1 MLFLLSNVT
10 TIQYSSMLKKLN
22 PNFAILLST
31 ILWGTWWLPLRL
43 MNEYASN
50 NAIPLFLSFMIA
62 GLLLLVFSIR
72 NIHLFTKKNII
83 LTIVAAAFGAAAMCL
98 YNEGLL
104 RGNVARILIFFYLTA
119 VWSTIIE
126 IIFLKTPLTIYR
138 FLSITAGFSG
148 LFIITGFDQGN
159 FFPQSLA
166 DLFGII
172 SGILWSVCATLIRIN
187 KELDVNF
194 GTSVFIIIG
203 GLFVLIAT
211 LLPDGQVVSGYNSEI
226 FSKTIFIVLI
236 FSFIWL
242 LPGYWLITYGQ
253 DQVDP
258 GRAGILLMFEVVI
271 GIVSAYL
278 LANEIITVREF
289 LGALFVMTAPLIEIY
304 LGNKQTK
311 SIS

>member
-1 MLFLLSNVT
+1 
-10 TIQYSSMLKKLN
+10 MLKKLN

-31 ILWGTWWLPLRL
+31 VLWGTWWLPLRL
-43 MNEYASN
+43 INEYANN

-62 GLLLLVFSIR
+62 GLLLLVFSLQ

-83 LTIVAAAFGAAAMCL
+83 LTIVAASFGAAAMCL

-126 IIFLKTPLTIYR
+126 VLFLRTPLTFYR
-138 FLSITAGFSG
+138 FLSIAAGFTG
-148 LFIITGFDQGN
+148 LVIITCFEQGN

-166 DLFGII
+166 DFFGII

-194 GTSVFIIIG
+194 GTCIFIIVG
-203 GLFVLIAT
+203 GLFVIIAT
-211 LLPDGQVVSGYNSEI
+211 LLPDGQVLSGYNSEI
-226 FSKTIFIVLI
+226 FSKTILIVLI
-236 FSFIWL
+236 FAFIWL

-271 GIVSAYL
+271 GMISAYL
-278 LANEIITVREF
+278 LANEIITIREF
-289 LGALFVMTAPLIEIY
+289 LGALFIMTAPLIEIY
-304 LGNKQTK
+304 LGNKSTK
-311 SIS
+311 STS

>member
-1 MLFLLSNVT
+1 
-10 TIQYSSMLKKLN
+10 MLKKLN

-31 ILWGTWWLPLRL
+31 VLWGTWWLPLRL
-43 MNEYASN
+43 MNEYANN

-62 GLLLLVFSIR
+62 GLFLLVFSLQ

-83 LTIVAAAFGAAAMCL
+83 LTVIAAAFGAAAMCL

-126 IIFLKTPLTIYR
+126 IVFLRTPITVFR
-138 FLSITAGFSG
+138 FLSIAAGFTG
-148 LFIITGFDQGN
+148 LFIITGFDQGH
-159 FFPQSLA
+159 FLPQSIA

-172 SGILWSVCATLIRIN
+172 AGLMWSICATLIRIN
-187 KELDVNF
+187 KDLDVNF
-194 GTSVFIIIG
+194 GTSIFILIG
-203 GLFVLIAT
+203 GLFVVLAT
-211 LLPDGQVVSGYNSEI
+211 YLPDGQVLSGYNSEV
-226 FSKTIFIVLI
+226 FSETIFIVLI
-236 FSFIWL
+236 FAFIWL
-242 LPGYWLITYGQ
+242 LPGYWLVTYGQ

-278 LANEIITVREF
+278 LANEVITVREF
-289 LGALFVMTAPLIEIY
+289 LGALFVMSAPLIEIY
-304 LGNKQTK
+304 LGNK
-311 SIS
+311 SIESTS

>member
-1 MLFLLSNVT
+1 
-10 TIQYSSMLKKLN
+10 MLKKLN

-31 ILWGTWWLPLRL
+31 VLWGTWWLPLRL
-43 MNEYASN
+43 INEYANN

-62 GLLLLVFSIR
+62 GLLLLFFSLQ

-83 LTIVAAAFGAAAMCL
+83 LTIVAASFGAAAMCL

-126 IIFLKTPLTIYR
+126 VLFLRTPLTFYR
-138 FLSITAGFSG
+138 FLSIAAGFTG

-166 DLFGII
+166 DFFGII

-194 GTSVFIIIG
+194 GTCIFIIVG
-203 GLFVLIAT
+203 GLFVIIAT
-211 LLPDGQVVSGYNSEI
+211 LLPDGQVLSGYNSEI
-226 FSKTIFIVLI
+226 FSKTILIVLI
-236 FSFIWL
+236 FAFIWL

-271 GIVSAYL
+271 GMISAYL
-278 LANEIITVREF
+278 LANEIITIREF
-289 LGALFVMTAPLIEIY
+289 LGALFIMTAPLIEIY
-304 LGNKQTK
+304 LGNKSTK
-311 SIS
+311 STS

>member
-1 MLFLLSNVT
+1 
-10 TIQYSSMLKKLN
+10 MLKKLN

-31 ILWGTWWLPLRL
+31 VLWGTWWLPLRL
-43 MNEYASN
+43 MNEYANN

-62 GLLLLVFSIR
+62 GLLLLVFSLQ

-83 LTIVAAAFGAAAMCL
+83 LTIVAASFGAAAMCL

-126 IIFLKTPLTIYR
+126 VLFLRTPLTFYR
-138 FLSITAGFSG
+138 FLSIAAGFTG

-166 DLFGII
+166 DFFGII

-211 LLPDGQVVSGYNSEI
+211 LLPDGQVLSGYNSEI

-242 LPGYWLITYGQ
+242 SA
-253 DQVDP
+253 
-258 GRAGILLMFEVVI
+258 RLLVNNI
-271 GIVSAYL
+271 WARS
-278 LANEIITVREF
+278 
-289 LGALFVMTAPLIEIY
+289 
-304 LGNKQTK
+304 
-311 SIS
+311 S